1 LILVATGLLREARLI
16 ARDGVVVIAGG
27 GDVARLERELDN
39 AAPRAKAI
47 LSIGLAGALVGGLAP
62 GDWVVDGDIAPFSV
76 PAGARRGRIAASE
89 RPVADAIAKRALYAA
104 TGATAV
110 DMESGVAARVAK
122 RHRLRFAALRV
133 ISDSVE
139 HDLPPAAL
147 AGMRA
152 DGAMDLPA
160 VLRSLWRQP
169 GQFGAL
175 LRTGWAAE
183 TAFRALGRLQVG
195 DPK

>member
-1 LILVATGLLREARLI
+1 MILVATGLLREARLI
-16 ARDGVVVIAGG
+16 ARPGVVVIAGG
-27 GDVARLERELDN
+27 GDAKRLERELDA
-39 AAPRAKAI
+39 AAPRAEAI

-62 GDWVVDGDIAPFSV
+62 GDWVVDGITAPFV
-76 PAGARRGRIAASE
+76 IPPGARRGRIAASD
-89 RPVADAIAKRALYAA
+89 RPVADTIGKRALYAA
-104 TGATAV
+104 TGAIAV
-110 DMESGVAARVAK
+110 DMESGIAARVAK
-122 RHRLRFAALRV
+122 RHRLRFGALRV

-160 VLRSLWRQP
+160 VLRSLWRRP

-175 LRTGWAAE
+175 IRTGWAAE
-183 TAFRALGRLQVG
+183 TAFRALGRLRT
-195 DPK
+195 

>member
-16 ARDGVVVIAGG
+16 ARPGVVVIAGG
-27 GDVARLERELDN
+27 GDAERLERELDA
-39 AAPRAKAI
+39 AAPRAEAI

-62 GDWVVDGDIAPFSV
+62 GDWVVEGSIAKFVIP
-76 PAGARRGRIAASE
+76 PGARRGRIAASD
-89 RPVADAIAKRALYAA
+89 RPVADTIGKRALYAA
-104 TGATAV
+104 TGAIAV
-110 DMESGVAARVAK
+110 DMESGIAARVAK
-122 RHRLRFAALRV
+122 RHRLRFGALRV

-160 VLRSLWRQP
+160 VLRSLWRRP

-175 LRTGWAAE
+175 IRTGWAAE
-183 TAFRALGRLQVG
+183 TAFRALGRLRT
-195 DPK
+195 

>member
-1 LILVATGLLREARLI
+1 MILVATGLLREARLI
-16 ARDGVVVIAGG
+16 ARNGVMVVAGG
-27 GDVARLERELDN
+27 GDSARLERDLES
-39 AAPRAKAI
+39 AAPRATAI

-62 GDWVVDGDIAPFSV
+62 GDWVVDGDTAPFIV
-76 PAGARRGRIAASE
+76 PPGARRGRIATSE

-104 TGATAV
+104 TGATSV

-152 DGAMDLPA
+152 DGAMDVRA
-160 VLRSLWRQP
+160 VLRALSRRP
-169 GQFGAL
+169 GQLGAL
-175 LRTGWAAE
+175 IRTGWAAE
-183 TAFRALGRLQVG
+183 TAFRALGRLQMG
-195 DPK
+195 K